1 MPSRA
6 HAPRKARDRQA
17 DKTPGSM
24 RLRRQRFTK
33 NGPLFTG
40 NDNLI
45 KQQEKI
51 KKEQGSHL
59 EKYTFLKISD
69 NYRTKMSA
77 DDLLDP
83 QFDKRKSGRYTFFCE
98 ALQFKA
104 AK

>member
-1 MPSRA
+1 M
-6 HAPRKARDRQA
+6 
-17 DKTPGSM
+17 
-24 RLRRQRFTK
+24 
-33 NGPLFTG
+33 
-40 NDNLI
+40 
-45 KQQEKI
+45 
-51 KKEQGSHL
+51 